1 MAWFE
6 IMAEDGTITRMGVD
20 EDSFKIGR
28 AGDND
33 LSLAEP
39 SVSAQHCV
47 IAKVGESWILRDLDS
62 TNGTQVNGAKVRE
75 WSLSPGDLIAIG
87 SKRIIFRDLGDTPAP
102 ADSPTTIED
111 TVRLSGSTGPAVG
124 FEQKRDSSR
133 WLWRGV
139 FCVVLVTAL
148 AALVWFFSN
157 LRR

>member
-1 MAWFE
+1 MAWLE
-6 IMAEDGTITRMGVD
+6 IMAEDGTTTRMGVD
-20 EDSFKIGR
+20 EDSFEIGR
-28 AGDND
+28 ASDND

-75 WSLSPGDLIAIG
+75 WSLNPGDVIVIG
-87 SKRIIFRDLGDTPAP
+87 SKRIVFRDLVDTPTLV
-102 ADSPTTIED
+102 DSPTTIED
-111 TVRLSGSTGPAVG
+111 TVRLSGAAGPAVG

-139 FCVVLVTAL
+139 FTVVLVTAL
-148 AALVWFFSN
+148 AALLWFLNS